1 MKKKMLLLSAIL
13 SIVVTITTAFGFAS
27 KHELPNSLDPIWFT
41 LDSGGTETDPEDY
54 TAAPGY
60 NPTTNGCIGN
70 DEMCAVK
77 TLPDG
82 NGDPILDITSER
94 VVTGTHVTQ
103 VARTEE

>member
-1 MKKKMLLLSAIL
+1 MKKKLLLFSTVLAIL
-13 SIVVTITTAFGFAS
+13 VTITTAFAFTV
-27 KHELPNSLDPIWFT
+27 KEDLPDPEPIWFT

-60 NPTTNGCIGN
+60 NPSTNGCIGN